1 MKRAIITGAT
11 GMIGIA
17 LINRLLKEDIEITA
31 VVRPNSK
38 RAGRIPKN
46 SKIKIHMAKGGGFA
60 IKLHR
65 IVT

>member
-1 MKRAIITGAT
+1 MFEPGDRDTYFVTTIYQDGNMANRVAT
-11 GMIGIA
+11 DY
-17 LINRLLKEDIEITA
+17 KVIE
-31 VVRPNSK
+31 
-38 RAGRIPKN
+38 GRRVDKN